1 MHVQVN
7 ISTSLI
13 LALKDYIFVRNVSSF
28 CLEGE
33 IMQEIPQMPVT
44 SSDKQVKLCA
54 LANRLSLII
63 CLLKE
68 IDIRRR
74 SLYISKKGIQHNFCQ
89 LISFHRRI
97 SVCPSKISIAL
108 SKCKVSNHPNKGL
121 IQLIFS
127 KPTVLLSC

>member
-1 MHVQVN
+1 MSLKIDLLMHVQVN

-74 SLYISKKGIQHNFCQ
+74 SLYISKKGIQQDFE
-89 LISFHRRI
+89 
-97 SVCPSKISIAL
+97 K
-108 SKCKVSNHPNKGL
+108 
-121 IQLIFS
+121 
-127 KPTVLLSC
+127 